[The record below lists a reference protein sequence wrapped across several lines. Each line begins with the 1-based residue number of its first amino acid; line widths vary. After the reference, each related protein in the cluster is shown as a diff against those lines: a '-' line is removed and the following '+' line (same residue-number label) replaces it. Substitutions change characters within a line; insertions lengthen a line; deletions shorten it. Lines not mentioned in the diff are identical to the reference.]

1 MFAAMWMHNYN
12 GSVLH
17 INYSERSNTFT
28 SENINTEYLKM
39 LRIFA
44 ALYKASSQQNL
55 KPFNEPVL
63 SLSHV
68 SNDFIITSIKFSPD
82 QLSMGHSSV
91 QKSTKLWLS
100 FLRDYCIATTWPSGS
115 CFYRAGGGQLSRCAP
130 SLYKGINLVWEF
142 DLNPPDDSV
151 WLFIIFISQLLM
163 SKRYIAHIEL
173 C

>member
-1 MFAAMWMHNYN
+1 MHNYN

-63 SLSHV
+63 YL
-68 SNDFIITSIKFSPD
+68 
-82 QLSMGHSSV
+82 
-91 QKSTKLWLS
+91 
-100 FLRDYCIATTWPSGS
+100 
-115 CFYRAGGGQLSRCAP
+115 
-130 SLYKGINLVWEF
+130 
-142 DLNPPDDSV
+142 
-151 WLFIIFISQLLM
+151 
-163 SKRYIAHIEL
+163 
-173 C
+173 